1 MTERSKISDSNF
13 AEGLSDDEME
23 NDRSSPPLLA
33 RQAPQLGSP
42 VLAPTYPSFYR
53 LKAVGGGR

>member
-42 VLAPTYPSFYR
+42 DYKSPNTY
-53 LKAVGGGR
+53 